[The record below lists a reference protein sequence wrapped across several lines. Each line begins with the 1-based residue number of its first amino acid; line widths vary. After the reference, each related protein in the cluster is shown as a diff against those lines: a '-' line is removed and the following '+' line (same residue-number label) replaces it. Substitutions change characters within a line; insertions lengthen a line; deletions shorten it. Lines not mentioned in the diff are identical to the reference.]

1 MSEEQAEPRRVLVA
15 EDEGLIR
22 LDIVETLTQAGF
34 EVVGEAADGEEAV
47 ELALELEPDLCVMDV
62 KMPKMDGITA
72 AEKILQE
79 LSCAVVMLTAFSQT
93 ELVERARDAGAMAYV
108 VKPFS
113 PSDLIPAV
121 EIALSRHAEIESLED
136 QIADLSDRFETRKR
150 VDRAKGLL
158 MKNMGM
164 SEPEAFRWIQKT
176 SMDRRLSMRE
186 VADAVINLFYEFGWA
201 GGGGRG
207 GRTRPAT
214 AFVGRACA
222 RTYLWRGRTRIRLV
236 TRATEMSLS
245 ASSRISTVCTVEE
258 RPRWTAVAVAV
269 TVPSRPAPMW
279 DAFSSVPTAKAG
291 LPGLVSRA

>member
-1 MSEEQAEPRRVLVA
+1 MTEQQAEPRRVLVA

-34 EVVGEAADGEEAV
+34 EVVGEAADGEE
-47 ELALELEPDLCVMDV
+47 ALELEPDLCVMDV

-136 QIADLSDRFETRKR
+136 QIADLTDRFETRKR

-186 VADAVINLFYEFGWA
+186 VADAVINQ
-201 GGGGRG
+201 
-207 GRTRPAT
+207 
-214 AFVGRACA
+214 V
-222 RTYLWRGRTRIRLV
+222 
-236 TRATEMSLS
+236 
-245 ASSRISTVCTVEE
+245 
-258 RPRWTAVAVAV
+258 
-269 TVPSRPAPMW
+269 
-279 DAFSSVPTAKAG
+279 DD
-291 LPGLVSRA
+291 